1 MDVTIVE
8 KLAYLPDGHG
18 QRMPNRN
25 GEHRISNGTQ
35 NLIHTLRLVSAGSH
49 PWVGVPGSAQRL

>member
-18 QRMPNRN
+18 QRMPYRN